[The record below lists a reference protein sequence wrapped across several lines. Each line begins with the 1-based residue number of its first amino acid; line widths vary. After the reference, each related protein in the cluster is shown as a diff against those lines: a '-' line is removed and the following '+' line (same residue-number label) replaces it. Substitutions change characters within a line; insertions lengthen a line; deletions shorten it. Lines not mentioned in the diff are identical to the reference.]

1 MGVVVDDDR
10 VGDPKAEDDV
20 LGKAYCLF
28 GAYFSHGPILD
39 PLSELVD
46 YDKQMGEAPERH
58 FFGSQEVQ
66 ASHGKGPCDGDGLE
80 LSSWHVD
87 LPHKVLAPFARLH
100 NLNRIGDG
108 CWPVKTLPKG
118 FTDHA
123 PL

>member
-46 YDKQMGEAPERH
+46 YDKQMGEAPERRFLGPKRSKPH
-58 FFGSQEVQ
+58 M
-66 ASHGKGPCDGDGLE
+66 AKGHVMGMVW
-80 LSSWHVD
+80 SS
-87 LPHKVLAPFARLH
+87 
-100 NLNRIGDG
+100 
-108 CWPVKTLPKG
+108 
-118 FTDHA
+118 
-123 PL
+123 